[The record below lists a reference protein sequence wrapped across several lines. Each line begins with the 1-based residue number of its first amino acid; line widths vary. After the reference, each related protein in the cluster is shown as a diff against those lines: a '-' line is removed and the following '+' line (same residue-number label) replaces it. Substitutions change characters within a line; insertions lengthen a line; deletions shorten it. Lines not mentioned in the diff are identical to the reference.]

1 MLNVI
6 TFCVNS
12 INYNILRRNRH
23 GKAERRP
30 NLKAFRTRFCLTP
43 FIWNSAFITGSSLC
57 LKISLKTFNNYSPV
71 TLAHEQ
77 RFNHMSLNSKIK
89 TYRLFNFSHQQLGLP
104 VSLPD
109 YLYRFNHMSLNS
121 KIKTYRLFNFPHQQL
136 GLPVSLPDYLYRFNH
151 YAFKFKNQN
160 QN

>member
-1 MLNVI
+1 MQRNIQRHFALLHFAQNKLLRFALKICYTLRYVIPTFCSERCFKMLNVI
-6 TFCVNS
+6 TFCVNC

-23 GKAERRP
+23 GKVESRP
-30 NLKAFRTRFCLTP
+30 NLNAFRTRLFCLTP

-89 TYRLFNFSHQQLGLP
+89 TYRLFNF
-104 VSLPD
+104 
-109 YLYRFNHMSLNS
+109 
-121 KIKTYRLFNFPHQQL
+121 PHQQL
-136 GLPVSLPDYLYRFNH
+136 GLPVSLPDSRPV
-151 YAFKFKNQN
+151 QV
-160 QN
+160 

>member
-6 TFCVNS
+6 TFFVNS
-12 INYNILRRNRH
+12 INYNALRRNRR
-23 GKAERRP
+23 GKAESRP
-30 NLKAFRTRFCLTP
+30 NLKRFCLTP
-43 FIWNSAFITGSSLC
+43 FILNGAFITGSSLC

-109 YLYRFNHMSLNS
+109 YLYRFNH
-121 KIKTYRLFNFPHQQL
+121 
-136 GLPVSLPDYLYRFNH
+136 

>member
-1 MLNVI
+1 M
-6 TFCVNS
+6 
-12 INYNILRRNRH
+12 RRIRH
-23 GKAERRP
+23 GKAESKP
-30 NLKAFRTRFCLTP
+30 NLKAFRTRFCLTL

-89 TYRLFNFSHQQLGLP
+89 TYRLFNSSHNQLGLP

-109 YLYRFNHMSLNS
+109 YLYRFN
-121 KIKTYRLFNFPHQQL
+121 Q
-136 GLPVSLPDYLYRFNH
+136 
-151 YAFKFKNQN
+151 YAFKFKTKTKTNKTLWERIFGRGRTTGIYDTLN
-160 QN
+160 MPYCS

>member
-1 MLNVI
+1 MHFVGLWKNYSCLFIPNCTRNHVITYTNII

-23 GKAERRP
+23 GKAESRP

-43 FIWNSAFITGSSLC
+43 FIWNCAFITGSSLC

-77 RFNHMSLNSKIK
+77 RFNHMSLNSNIK

-109 YLYRFNHMSLNS
+109 YLYRFN
-121 KIKTYRLFNFPHQQL
+121 Q
-136 GLPVSLPDYLYRFNH
+136 
-151 YAFKFKNQN
+151 YAFKLKNQN

>member
-6 TFCVNS
+6 TFFVNS
-12 INYNILRRNRH
+12 INYNTLRRNRR
-23 GKAERRP
+23 GKAESRP
-30 NLKAFRTRFCLTP
+30 NLKRSEAFIL
-43 FIWNSAFITGSSLC
+43 NGAFITGSSLC

-109 YLYRFNHMSLNS
+109 YLYRFN
-121 KIKTYRLFNFPHQQL
+121 Q
-136 GLPVSLPDYLYRFNH
+136 